1 MKDWSKELWEV
12 FDTVATE
19 VEQFFEEVGE
29 VVEMV
34 ADEVGTIFIEEI
46 DLLLNDLL
54 DPFAETYI
62 DFDFEDEGSG
72 IDTSITYKV
81 NPTLQKNPACI
92 GCKHYHGY
100 AYGGKLLVCGMH
112 PYGWDGEQCPDWEEG
127 QPQSSYY
134 QDLF

>member
-1 MKDWSKELWEV
+1 MKDWSKEFWEV
-12 FDTVATE
+12 FDAVATE

-34 ADEVGTIFIEEI
+34 AAEVGTIFTDEI
-46 DLLLNDLL
+46 DLLLNDLF
-54 DPFAETYI
+54 DPFVETYT
-62 DFDFEDEGSG
+62 DLDFEDEESE
-72 IDTSITYKV
+72 IDPSITYKV
-81 NPTLQKNPACI
+81 NPTLEKHPACI

-127 QPQSSYY
+127 RSRGSYY